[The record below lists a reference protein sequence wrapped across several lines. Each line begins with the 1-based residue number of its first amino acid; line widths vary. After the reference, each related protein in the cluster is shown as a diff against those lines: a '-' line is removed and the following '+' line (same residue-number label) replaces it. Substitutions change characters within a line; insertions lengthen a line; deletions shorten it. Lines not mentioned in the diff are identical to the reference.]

1 MTRVSFEIG
10 TTNYTVK
17 ETIPANTTKRYALR
31 LTQWQM
37 LEITLKSNTSAFIA
51 VSTEKG
57 KQLVDFSQK
66 WLWYRDYAT
75 ENGDW
80 YVDVQTGG
88 LTPLI
93 SI

>member
-1 MTRVSFEIG
+1 MTITPVSPTATSGPLPTTAAGMTRVSFEVG

-51 VSTEKG
+51 VSTEKASNWSI
-57 KQLVDFSQK
+57 FSEM
-66 WLWYRDYAT
+66 A
-75 ENGDW
+75 
-80 YVDVQTGG
+80 VV
-88 LTPLI
+88 
-93 SI
+93 S